1 MELARRTREYEE
13 KHVQPLPYY
22 GDPWLLW
29 GPYLSERS
37 WGTVREDYSAYGSAW
52 EYFPHDMARSRV
64 YRWTEDGLAGICDDK
79 GYLCFAL
86 ALWNGQD
93 PILKERLF
101 GLTGL
106 EGNHGEDVKEIYY
119 YLDSTPTHSYMRML
133 YRYPQAAFPYGLLVQ
148 ENARRGRQA
157 PEFELL
163 DTGIFTDNRY
173 FDVFVEYAKADPTD
187 ILIRLHIV
195 NRGPDAAS
203 LHLLPTLWFRNTWC
217 WGRDGRKPLLREHVS
232 PGGQLPAGML
242 SIEATHHLLGDY
254 ILHCEG
260 ADSLLFTENETNMQR
275 LFHVPN
281 ASPYVK
287 DAFHDYLIA
296 GKTSAV
302 NPARVGTKAAALY
315 RRTLAAGATLTLRLR
330 LTHQPDNNR
339 DRTGKMDKVDDSQR
353 ASLSHPPLIE
363 PFADFDAIFERR
375 RQEADDYYTAL
386 QPAGLDEDTR
396 RVQRQALAGMLWN
409 KQFYHF
415 IVEQW
420 LQGDPAQP
428 TPPAERWRGRNRQW
442 RHLHNERVMSMP
454 DKWEYPWYASW
465 DLAFHCVPFALID
478 STFAKSQL
486 DLLLREWYMHPNG
499 QLPAFEW
506 AFDDVNPPV
515 IAWAALQVYHIDRRQ
530 SGCADR
536 AFLERVFHKLLLNF
550 TWWVNRKDSE
560 GKNIFQ
566 GGFLGLDNIG
576 IFDRSAPLP
585 TGGQLEQSDSTS
597 WMGMFCLNMMT
608 IALELALANPVY
620 EDIAL
625 KFFEH
630 FLSIAAAMNNIGGE
644 GISLWDDEDAFFY
657 DVISRP
663 DGSRMPLKIRSLVGL
678 IPLCA
683 VEVLEPELLEALPR
697 FNYHLTWYLTN
708 RPDLTRLVS
717 HWQQPGAGQR
727 HLLALVRGHR
737 MKQLLRRMLAP
748 DEFLADYG
756 VRSLSKY
763 HAHHP
768 YTLNVDGMTH
778 TIAYEPAESRT
789 GLFGGNSNWRGPIWF
804 PINYLLIEAL
814 QTFHR
819 YYGDEFKVEC
829 PTGSS
834 HYLTLQQVAG
844 ELSRRLISLFLRD
857 DSGRRPYNGPRHPFQ
872 SDPHWRDCLLF
883 HEYFDGDTGTGLGAS
898 HQSGWTG
905 LVAML
910 IQQQGKQRTEQASSL
925 SPSIPVQQS
934 PSVDTL

>member
-1 MELARRTREYEE
+1 MEFARRTRGPEE
-13 KHVQPLPYY
+13 KRVQPLPYY

-52 EYFPHDMARSRV
+52 EYFPHDMARSRA
-64 YRWTEDGLAGICDDK
+64 YRWTEDGLAGISDDK

-133 YRYPQAAFPYGLLVQ
+133 YRYPQAAFPYTLLVQ

-163 DTGIFTDNRY
+163 DTGIFADNRY

-187 ILIRLHIV
+187 ILIRFNIV
-195 NRGPDAAS
+195 NRGQEAAS
-203 LHLLPTLWFRNTWC
+203 LYILPTLWFRNTWC
-217 WGRDGRKPLLREHVS
+217 WGRDSRKPLLKEHIS
-232 PGGQLPAGML
+232 PVVQPPADLL
-242 SIEATHHLLGDY
+242 SIEARHHLLGDY
-254 ILHCEG
+254 LLSCEA
-260 ADSLLFTENETNMQR
+260 ADTLLFTENETNMQR

-296 GKTSAV
+296 GRPEAV

-315 RRTLAAGATLTLRLR
+315 RRTLAAGATLALRLR
-330 LTHQPDNNR
+330 LTRLP
-339 DRTGKMDKVDDSQR
+339 DDSRDDMGKKDEGQQ
-353 ASLSHPPLIE
+353 ASQVYPALIE
-363 PFADFDAIFERR
+363 PFADFAAVFERR

-386 QPAGLDEDTR
+386 QPAALDEDTR

-428 TPPAERWRGRNRQW
+428 TPPAERWHGRNRQW

-478 STFAKSQL
+478 STFARSQL

-515 IAWAALQVYHIDRRQ
+515 IAWAALQVYNIDRQQ

-597 WMGMFCLNMMT
+597 WMGMFCLNMMS
-608 IALELALANPVY
+608 IALELARANSVY

-717 HWQQPGAGQR
+717 HWQQPGSGQR
-727 HLLALVRGHR
+727 RLLALVRGHR

-756 VRSLSKY
+756 IRSLSKY

-768 YTLNVDGMTH
+768 YTLNVDGVTH
-778 TIAYEPAESRT
+778 TIAYEPAESQT

-819 YYGDEFKVEC
+819 YYGDEFTVEC
-829 PTGSS
+829 PTGSGR
-834 HYLTLQQVAG
+834 YLTLQQVAG
-844 ELSRRLISLFLRD
+844 ELSRRLIRLFLRD
-857 DSGRRPYNGPRHPFQ
+857 ETGRRPYNGSLHPFQ
-872 SDPHWRDCLLF
+872 SDPHWRDYLLF

-898 HQSGWTG
+898 HQTGWTG

-910 IQQQGKQRTEQASSL
+910 IQQQGKLRAE
-925 SPSIPVQQS
+925 
-934 PSVDTL
+934 

>member
-1 MELARRTREYEE
+1 MEFARRTRGLEE
-13 KHVQPLPYY
+13 KRVQPLPYY

-52 EYFPHDMARSRV
+52 EYFPHDMARSRA
-64 YRWTEDGLAGICDDK
+64 YRWTEDGLAGISDDK

-119 YLDSTPTHSYMRML
+119 YLDSTPTHSYMCML
-133 YRYPQAAFPYGLLVQ
+133 YRYPQAAFPYTLLVQ

-163 DTGIFTDNRY
+163 DTGIFADNRY

-187 ILIRLHIV
+187 ILIRLNVV
-195 NRGPDAAS
+195 NCGQEAAS
-203 LHLLPTLWFRNTWC
+203 LYILPTLWFRNTWC
-217 WGRDGRKPLLREHVS
+217 WGRDGRKPLLKEHVC
-232 PGGQLPAGML
+232 PVAQPPVDLL
-242 SIEATHHLLGDY
+242 SLEARHHLLGDY
-254 ILHCEG
+254 LLSCEA
-260 ADSLLFTENETNMQR
+260 ADTLLFTENETNMQR

-296 GKTSAV
+296 GRPEAV

-330 LTHQPDNNR
+330 LTRLPDDSR
-339 DRTGKMDKVDDSQR
+339 DDTGKRDERQQASQ
-353 ASLSHPPLIE
+353 AYPALIE

-386 QPAGLDEDTR
+386 QPAALDEDTR

-428 TPPAERWRGRNRQW
+428 TPPAERWHGRNRQW

-478 STFAKSQL
+478 STFARSQL

-515 IAWAALQVYHIDRRQ
+515 IAWAALQVYHIDRQQ

-550 TWWVNRKDSE
+550 TWWINRKDSE

-597 WMGMFCLNMMT
+597 WMGMFCLNMMA
-608 IALELALANPVY
+608 IALELALANSVY

-717 HWQQPGAGQR
+717 HWQQRGAGQR

-768 YTLNVDGMTH
+768 YTLNVDGVTH

-819 YYGDEFKVEC
+819 YYGDEFTVEC
-829 PTGSS
+829 PTGSGR
-834 HYLTLQQVAG
+834 YLTLQQVAA
-844 ELSRRLISLFLRD
+844 ELSHRLIRLFLRD
-857 DSGRRPYNGPRHPFQ
+857 ETGRRPYNGSRHPFQ
-872 SDPHWRDCLLF
+872 SDPHWRDYLLF

-898 HQSGWTG
+898 HQTGWTG

-910 IQQQGKQRTEQASSL
+910 IQQQGKLRTE
-925 SPSIPVQQS
+925 
-934 PSVDTL
+934 